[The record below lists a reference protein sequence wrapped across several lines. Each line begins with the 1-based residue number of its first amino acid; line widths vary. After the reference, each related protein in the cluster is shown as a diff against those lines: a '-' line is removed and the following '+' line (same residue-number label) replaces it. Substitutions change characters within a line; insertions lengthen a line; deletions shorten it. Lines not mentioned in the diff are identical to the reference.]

1 MATETVMEVGTGE
14 GDARHGDPPLA
25 GKMERKVILGLQT
38 SPVEGFGNR
47 GRGVAVVELE
57 DAGGYRR
64 KEAEMIMWVEG

>member
-1 MATETVMEVGTGE
+1 MSTDGHGDGHGSQDWGRGRET
-14 GDARHGDPPLA
+14 RDPPLA

-64 KEAEMIMWVEG
+64 EEAEEGGR